1 MALPRRTVLG
11 ICGASV
17 TGLSGC
23 IGGAEQESVSETT
36 DTQTPTQ
43 GQEPTTPDETAQT
56 PDRSPVADSRWI
68 ENPSEDVEI
77 YSSDEPP
84 VSEYDEIL
92 SLFDRTVN
100 QDEFEGRAESREN
113 PDQRLGEPVSTEVS
127 ADAYEAV
134 HETYEDDEYYRGDT
148 DGWIFDHRGT
158 LVTLTIGIPH

>member
-1 MALPRRTVLG
+1 MALHRRTVLG
-11 ICGASV
+11 MCSV
-17 TGLSGC
+17 SIAGLSGC
-23 IGGAEQESVSETT
+23 SSDAEPKSKAETT
-36 DTQTPTQ
+36 DTPTPAE

-68 ENPSEDVEI
+68 ENPSEDVAI

-92 SLFDRTVN
+92 SLFDRAVN
-100 QDEFEGRAESREN
+100 QDEFEGREASREN

-127 ADAYEAV
+127 VDAYEAV
-134 HETYEDDEYYRGDT
+134 HERYEDDEYYRGDT

-158 LVTLTIGIPH
+158 LVTLTVGIPH

>member
-11 ICGASV
+11 ICGASF

-23 IGGAEQESVSETT
+23 IGGAEQKSVSETT
-36 DTQTPTQ
+36 DTQTPTE

-56 PDRSPVADSRWI
+56 SDRSPVADSRWI

-92 SLFDRTVN
+92 PLFARAVN
-100 QDEFEGRAESREN
+100 QDEFEGREESREN
-113 PDQRLGEPVSTEVS
+113 PDQRLAEPVSTEVS
-127 ADAYEAV
+127 ADANEAV
-134 HETYEDDEYYRGDT
+134 HENYEDDEYYRGDT

-158 LVTLTIGIPH
+158 LVTLTVGIPH